1 MKLTKRMK
9 KISRNWLST
18 LIHMSDF
25 DADIPTVP
33 YTYEAGLGFGVSEAI
48 ELLKKAETT
57 EEWEEEIVNA
67 ISRRK
72 TLLGADV
79 VRDQKV
85 FSKAWIMGLNTVLVY
100 AESIE
105 LSGGMDCKKGG

>member
-1 MKLTKRMK
+1 MKLTNRMK
-9 KISRNWLST
+9 KISKEWLAN
-18 LIHMSDF
+18 LIHVSES

-33 YTYEAGLGFGVSEAI
+33 YNYEAGLFFGVSEAI
-48 ELLKKAETT
+48 KLLKKAETT

-72 TLLGADV
+72 TFLGADV

-85 FSKAWIMGLNTVLVY
+85 LNKAWILGLNTVLAY

-105 LSGGMDCKKGG
+105 LSGGMDC

>member
-1 MKLTKRMK
+1 MKLTNRMK
-9 KISRNWLST
+9 KISRNWLGDLVNLT
-18 LIHMSDF
+18 VCGV
-25 DADIPTVP
+25 IPTVP
-33 YTYEAGLGFGVSEAI
+33 NNYETGLFLGVSEAI

-57 EEWEEEIVNA
+57 EEWKEEIVNA

-72 TLLGADV
+72 TFLGADV

-85 FSKAWIMGLNTVLVY
+85 INKAWIMGLNTVLAY

-105 LSGGMDCKKGG
+105 LYDGIDCY